1 MFLPIIVTLPHT
13 ILTLP
18 PASFLLFTFFFSP
31 VCRIDRNFHGSDDKF
46 RPYSIPHSAFH
57 ILTPPTIRMSYLLK
71 AFTKSLSTTIF
82 PFAISTPHQTYI
94 SSIPTTSRTL
104 HPIPSHPLLFLQS
117 LHPTT
122 PRKQKRETHETHTC
136 SGSQDE
142 VTLGARKVG

>member
-31 VCRIDRNFHGSDDKF
+31 VCRIYRNFHGSEDKF
-46 RPYSIPHSAFH
+46 RPHSIPHSAFH

-104 HPIPSHPLLFLQS
+104 HPISSSSFLTISTSH
-117 LHPTT
+117 HTA
-122 PRKQKRETHETHTC
+122 QKKGTDKTHAC